1 MRIDRLTAVFVNS
14 GPSLDRL
21 APAAWEAIAMAG
33 EVIAVNGALVAAA
46 CLAHGVPF
54 TAAVAMD
61 AGVGPSRGLD
71 ALLPG
76 FHGAWQSTTAWRI
89 TKEAPGEVEAE
100 TRVRLVC
107 EGWCDDPDSGYAGG
121 GSSASACNWFA
132 NDWPDESERR
142 RLAARTGKRA
152 PSRGYRRFA
161 FFGLDM
167 IPGRGEHARG
177 AGTHRSGFASSP
189 ERDRCLRERWK
200 LLCDAAAA
208 RGIEV
213 INYSP
218 GTGLEEMPR
227 GELPG
232 GWLIG

>member
-1 MRIDRLTAVFVNS
+1 MRFDQQCAVFVNS

-21 APAAWEAIAMAG
+21 APAAWHAIGMAG
-33 EVIAVNGALVAAA
+33 EVVAVNGALVAKA
-46 CLAHGVPF
+46 CLDHGVRF

-76 FHGAWQSTTAWRI
+76 FRQAWRSTMAWRI
-89 TKEAPGEVEAE
+89 TKAAPGEVEAE
-100 TRVRLVC
+100 TLVRLVS
-107 EGWCDDPDSGYAGG
+107 EGWCSDSDSGYAGG
-121 GSSASACNWFA
+121 GSAASACNWFA
-132 NDWPDESERR
+132 NDWPDESERQ
-142 RLAARTGKRA
+142 RLSARTGKRA
-152 PSRGYRRFA
+152 PRRGYRRFA
-161 FFGLDM
+161 FLGLDM

-177 AGTHRSGFASSP
+177 AGMHRSGFASNP
-189 ERDRCLRERWK
+189 ERDLSLRARWK
-200 LLCDAAAA
+200 RLCDAAAA

-218 GTGLEEMPR
+218 DTGLEEMPR

-232 GWLIG
+232 DWLIR